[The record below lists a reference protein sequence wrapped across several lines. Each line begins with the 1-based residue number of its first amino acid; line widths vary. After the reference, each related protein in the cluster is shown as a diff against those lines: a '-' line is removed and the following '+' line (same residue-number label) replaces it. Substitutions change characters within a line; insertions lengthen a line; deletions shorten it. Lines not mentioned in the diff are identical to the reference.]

1 MKKHLQNMERL
12 CKKMQARYGE
22 SDDLVVRFRQE
33 LSALQELKAKSLVF
47 RNFGRRY
54 VDRAP
59 SNQSVH

>member
-33 LSALQELKAKSLVF
+33 LSALQEKKAKSQVF
-47 RNFGRRY
+47 KGIGRRHA
-54 VDRAP
+54 DKAAP
-59 SNQSVH
+59 NQSMH

>member
-33 LSALQELKAKSLVF
+33 LSALRELKAKSLVF

-54 VDRAP
+54 VDRTP